1 MLGPIFAREWLTVPR
16 RERHYVLRSLYLG
29 ILWVLA
35 LTTWQATIGWAHPAT
50 IGDTAHFGLL
60 IFQLFT
66 IVQLTLL
73 LFFSALS
80 AASAITQEKDR
91 RTFVL
96 LLLTDLR
103 NHEIVLGKLF
113 GSLLQIL
120 LLLAGM
126 VPILA
131 MIVLLGGIGLRQVG
145 EAVLIL
151 GATALAAG
159 SLGSVIALW
168 RERTFQTLALTVLF
182 LVLYLCLVSALPT
195 LLSLL
200 PLPSWMSAAP
210 NASLVQAWL
219 NPFVA
224 LQSVLEPSDEMPVPP
239 AVGFAG
245 VMLLLSVLLNAW
257 AMFRLRVWNPSGE
270 PIMQRDAPDEEEEV
284 RRRARAVAAAGVGA
298 TEATLAEVEAK
309 ERAKAHA
316 APGAVRQV
324 WANPILWREVC
335 TRAYGRWPLLVKAA
349 YYLVL
354 GLICYY
360 ALSAALTPEQR
371 SSFSAAVGLV
381 PVAVLSLLLVSA
393 QAVTA
398 ITTERDT
405 GALDLLLVTDL
416 TPQEFIYGKL
426 LGIGYNT
433 WHYLWPPLVLA
444 VVYACLGLLAT
455 PPRNHP
461 ELLGWRNTEAVV
473 CILCVTLLLLG
484 FVMVLGMHI
493 ALGRQNSR
501 QAIAHSLGTVFFL
514 SVGTLVCVY
523 LILINGG
530 RFEYQWPSFI
540 GYIALG
546 VGGLWWVLSGE
557 RPSSALTVASFLC
570 PLAVLYTVIDLVVG
584 KPGSEESADPLI
596 PFLFLVAAFGFSV
609 AAMLVPLLSEFDL
622 ALGRTTG
629 GGD

>member
-1 MLGPIFAREWLTVPR
+1 LLGPIFVREWLTVPR
-16 RERHYVLRSLYLG
+16 RPRHYVLRALYLG
-29 ILWVLA
+29 VLWVLA
-35 LTTWQATIGWAHPAT
+35 LTMWHNSVGWAHPAT
-50 IGDTAHFGLL
+50 VGDTARFGLHV
-60 IFQLFT
+60 FEVFT
-66 IVQLTLL
+66 LYVQLPLL

-80 AASAITQEKDR
+80 AGSAISLEKDR

-103 NHEIVLGKLF
+103 NYEIVLGKLF

-131 MIVLLGGIGLRQVG
+131 MILLLGGIGLRQVG
-145 EAVLIL
+145 EAMLIL
-151 GATALAAG
+151 AATALAAG
-159 SLGSVIALW
+159 SLGSVVALW
-168 RERTFQTLALTVLF
+168 RDRTFQTLALTVLF
-182 LVLYLCLVSALPT
+182 LVLYLCLVLALPS

-200 PLPSWMSAAP
+200 ALPSWMGGDKNLAV
-210 NASLVQAWL
+210 LQAWL
-219 NPFVA
+219 NPFEA
-224 LQSVLEPSDEMPVPP
+224 LLSVLEPPEEGLLVPK
-239 AVGFAG
+239 AVGFAAM
-245 VMLLLSVLLNAW
+245 MLLFSVLLNAW
-257 AMFRLRVWNPSGE
+257 AILRLRVWNPSGE
-270 PIMQRDAPDEEEEV
+270 PIMQREAPGEEAEE
-284 RRRARAVAAAGVGA
+284 
-298 TEATLAEVEAK
+298 K
-309 ERAKAHA
+309 DRAKAHA

-335 TRAYGRWPLLVKAA
+335 TRAYGRWPLLVKIA
-349 YYLVL
+349 YYVVL

-360 ALSAALTPEQR
+360 ALSLVGPASRAAP
-371 SSFSAAVGLV
+371 SSFAAAYGLV

-393 QAVTA
+393 QAATA
-398 ITTERDT
+398 ITSERDV

-416 TPQEFIYGKL
+416 TPHEFIYGKL
-426 LGIGYNT
+426 LGICYNT

-444 VVYACLGLLAT
+444 GVYAYLGLLAT

-461 ELLGWRNTEAVV
+461 ELLAWRNTESV
-473 CILCVTLLLLG
+473 ICVLGVTVLLLA
-484 FVMVLGMHI
+484 FVMVLGMHV

-501 QAIAHSLGTVFFL
+501 QAIIHSLGTVFFL

-540 GYIALG
+540 GYMALG
-546 VGGLWWVLSGE
+546 VGGLWWVLSGD
-557 RPSSALTVASFLC
+557 RPSSALTLASIGC
-570 PLAVLYTVIDLVVG
+570 PVAVLYTVVNLVVA
-584 KPGSEESADPLI
+584 KPGSEESADPLM
-596 PFLFLVAAFGFSV
+596 PFVVLVVTFGFTV